1 MGPDFYYQHIL
12 TLTELD
18 LVMNDKSYRKKV
30 DKVIAFIKKTA
41 NSINKVDR
49 KHRKWTRFKNEY
61 RPANK
66 RYIPKAT
73 RKAVFIRDNCS
84 CVKCGATEN
93 LHIDHEIAL
102 SRGGSNDVDNLEVLC
117 RDCNLRKGA
126 N

>member
-1 MGPDFYYQHIL
+1 MNRKDIKE
-12 TLTELD
+12 TLDSIFSSAKKLSKKASKAEK
-18 LVMNDKSYRKKV
+18 VYRKA
-30 DKVIAFIKKTA
+30 I
-41 NSINKVDR
+41 SIIYEVNPSS
-49 KHRKWTRFKNEY
+49 N
-61 RPANK
+61 
-66 RYIPKAT
+66 RYIPA
-73 RKAVFIRDNCS
+73 AVKRAVLIRDNNS